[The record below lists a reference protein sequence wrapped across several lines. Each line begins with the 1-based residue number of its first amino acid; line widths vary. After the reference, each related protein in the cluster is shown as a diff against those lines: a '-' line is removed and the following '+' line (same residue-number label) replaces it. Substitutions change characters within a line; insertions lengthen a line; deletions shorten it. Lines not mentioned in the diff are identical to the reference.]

1 MMSFE
6 ELLISTVPQPL
17 ASITL
22 LSVSAAANPLQSCP
36 TLCDPIEGSPPG
48 SAVPG
53 ILQARI
59 LERVAISFS
68 SAWKWKV
75 KVKSFSR
82 VQLLATP
89 WTDCSLPD
97 YFVRGIFQAR
107 VLDWVAVAFSHFL
120 SLDNLYR
127 GNYTVFVFLWLAYF
141 YDLLG
146 FPGDSDNK
154 ESACKAR
161 DLGSISGWED
171 PLEKEMTTH
180 STILAWRIPWTAEP
194 GVHEVT
200 ESDMTE
206 QLSLSLISLVRMSL
220 SVNHVCGMSQNSL
233 LWKGCLSIP
242 PLMDNWLLPPFGHG
256 E

>member
-1 MMSFE
+1 MWFKSVKYIYIAAPSPEFFSSCKTEMMSFE
-6 ELLISTVPQPL
+6 ELFVSTLPQPL
-17 ASITL
+17 ASVIL
-22 LSVSAAANPLQSCP
+22 LSLLLLIHV
-36 TLCDPIEGSPPG
+36 
-48 SAVPG
+48 
-53 ILQARI
+53 
-59 LERVAISFS
+59 
-68 SAWKWKV
+68 
-75 KVKSFSR
+75 SR
-82 VQLLATP
+82 VRLCATP

-97 YFVRGIFQAR
+97 SFVRGIFQAR

-180 STILAWRIPWTAEP
+180 STILAWRIPWTEEP

-220 SVNHVCGMSQNSL
+220 SVNHVCGMSQDSL

-242 PLMDNWLLPPFGHG
+242 PLMDNWLRPPFGHG